1 MSVSEPQ
8 RLALHAAARRAL
20 GDEEGDTLMALSPPA
35 NTDMAT
41 MQALER
47 TEERLGAG
55 IDAVEAKLGAR
66 IDQVEAK
73 VSARVEQVEAKL
85 GARIDQ
91 VEAKVGARIDQVEA
105 KVGARIDQVGARIDQ
120 VDVKIDNVAAL
131 ILAAMKT
138 SEATMRGNVW
148 KVSVGTMIGTIIMVI
163 AGVVSLTQ
171 WLS

>member
-20 GDEEGDTLMALSPPA
+20 GEEEGDTLMALSPPA